1 MKLIKEESFFKY
13 KNKDVLI
20 INSIP
25 NDITEEEKDI
35 LFDENFSDIK
45 DLKIKKIH
53 EISQKRLILML
64 NELYALNN
72 GSVFCK
78 LFYFDKLDDL
88 GLYEDDIQY
97 TLEEKKKLA
106 NLWCRLSGKE
116 LIYQKLFK
124 LYSLEEFEIL
134 IKFQLVT
141 FKNVL
146 FYFRNLHLIILGEYG
161 YTYILSG
168 SYNNSKITSIFKK
181 NNIDFYETK
190 GY

>member
-1 MKLIKEESFFKY
+1 MKLIKKEVFKH
-13 KNKDVLI
+13 KNRNKLI
-20 INSIP
+20 INSLP
-25 NDITEEEKDI
+25 NDITEEEENV
-35 LFDENFSDIK
+35 LFDEKFFEIK
-45 DLKIKKIH
+45 DLKVKKIH
-53 EISQKRLILML
+53 EVSQERLVLTL
-64 NELYALNN
+64 KELYILNN
-72 GSVFCK
+72 GPVFCK

-88 GLYEDDIQY
+88 GLYEDDNQY
-97 TLEEKKKLA
+97 TLEEKKELA

-124 LYSLEEFEIL
+124 LYNLEEFEIL

-141 FKNVL
+141 FRNVL

-168 SYNNSKITSIFKK
+168 SYNNSKITSILKK

-190 GY
+190 EY